1 MPPPS
6 HPVDKRHDG
15 PDSRHHAVKN
25 TPHPVQGE
33 KKISLG
39 GKQMRGVVVR
49 HFVVSGPSAALSP
62 LFWPFH
68 SNRSQVTVRKLSRI
82 AFLFLSPLSV
92 RFCPRH
98 QRLSV
103 GIAIAVTGRSDLKFH
118 PFR

>member
-25 TPHPVQGE
+25 TPHPIQGE
-33 KKISLG
+33 KKIPLG

-68 SNRSQVTVRKLSRI
+68 SNRSQVTVRKTKSNRFFVSQS
-82 AFLFLSPLSV
+82 AFSPL
-92 RFCPRH
+92 
-98 QRLSV
+98 LS
-103 GIAIAVTGRSDLKFH
+103 APSTA
-118 PFR
+118 FRRYRDRC